1 MSLCFNPSC
10 KPQMFITS
18 TLRKYQSHAF
28 KYTIYMFCFQPFIRL
43 LYPDHIKRKPA
54 DQRHRCSLRLRIYL
68 GTAGSWKTLRLTI
81 GSAAAAGF
89 QKRLFQIFLR
99 INVTFL
105 LWSVEPPPPILASK
119 LQLTAAA
126 QYLAPSL
133 FARAPIGV
141 VL

>member
-28 KYTIYMFCFQPFIRL
+28 KYTIYMFCFQPSIRL
-43 LYPDHIKRKPA
+43 LYPDHIKRK
-54 DQRHRCSLRLRIYL
+54 QRHRGSLRLRIYL

-81 GSAAAAGF
+81 GSAAAGF

-133 FARAPIGV
+133 FARAPIAGV
-141 VL
+141 RPL